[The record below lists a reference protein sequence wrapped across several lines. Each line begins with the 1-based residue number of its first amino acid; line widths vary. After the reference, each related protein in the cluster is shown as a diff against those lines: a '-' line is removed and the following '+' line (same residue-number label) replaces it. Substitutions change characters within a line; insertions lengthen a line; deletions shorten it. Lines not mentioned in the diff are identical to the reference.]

1 MGGTLVGMST
11 YFCIGGGVGVVVGA
25 SCEVGSVV

>member
-11 YFCIGGGVGVVVGA
+11 YLCIGGGGG
-25 SCEVGSVV
+25 SCGGGIMWGG